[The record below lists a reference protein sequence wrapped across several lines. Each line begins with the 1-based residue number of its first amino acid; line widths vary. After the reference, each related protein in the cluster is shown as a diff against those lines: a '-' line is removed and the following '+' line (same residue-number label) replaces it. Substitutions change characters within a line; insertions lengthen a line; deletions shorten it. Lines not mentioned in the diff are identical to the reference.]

1 MEQVYQYKHSPIVKR
16 IFLTMLIPTVMMNL
30 TTSIASMADSMII
43 GHYLDDSS
51 LSVVTFA
58 MPIFLVINALSA
70 LFAVGGCIA
79 MSIDTGK
86 GNRDDANRAFSTA
99 VEMLVGMGMILL
111 IAGLFFSH
119 TVTGWLGA
127 ERDVFDQVQVYAR
140 IIMMGAP
147 LFTLSTGLAFF
158 VRNEGRATLSMV
170 GMFSSIAADIILNF
184 VFVGF
189 MDMGVAGAAYST
201 VAGRVVGVV
210 ILLSH
215 FFSQK
220 NALRFHFTLDGMVGR
235 LVKNGGSAALQFV
248 YQFAVVMVVNHLLTG
263 LAGTDG
269 VVVYTVV
276 FNLTTVALS
285 MFEGISQ
292 TIQPMVGSYYGEKSY
307 RKIRETMRLAMFS
320 IFIICGIMTLLLE
333 LWPRLVPMLFGIE
346 DPNLIRQAALAVR
359 IYAVGMMITTINV
372 VIGYYLQSIEQSFM
386 AAVMVSLRSF
396 VFFMGGVLILGKLFG
411 LNGIWASYATAE
423 VLTFLICLL
432 MIQCKRQK
440 EAKAGIRLNIFLLD
454 ESVESGIKC
463 FTCDCRND
471 DFEGFQK
478 TVSDY
483 LQAGEYLAE
492 LGKTITGKKGQY
504 IEVELNQSDGKAYIR
519 DNLKHEDMSHGMD
532 QNVAGNDKL
541 EYGAVLGWNRLCVVI
556 HKE

>member
-1 MEQVYQYKHSPIVKR
+1 MEQVYQYTHSPIVKR
-16 IFLTMLIPTVMMNL
+16 IFLAMLIPTVMMNL

-86 GNRDDANRAFSTA
+86 GNRDDANRAFSTSI
-99 VEMLVGMGMILL
+99 ELLVGTGMILL
-111 IAGLFFSH
+111 TAGLFFSH
-119 TVTGWLGA
+119 TVTRWLGA
-127 ERDVFDQVQVYAR
+127 EPDVFDQVQVYAR

-201 VAGRVVGVV
+201 AAGRVVGVV

-215 FFSQK
+215 FFSKK
-220 NALRFHFTLDGMVGR
+220 NTLRFHFTLDGMVGR

-248 YQFAVVMVVNHLLTG
+248 YQFAAVMVVNHLLTG

-276 FNLTTVALS
+276 FNLATVALS
-285 MFEGISQ
+285 IFEGISQ

-346 DPNLIRQAALAVR
+346 DPNLIRQASLAVR
-359 IYAVGMMITTINV
+359 IYAAGMMITTINV

-396 VFFMGGVLILGKLFG
+396 VFFMGALLILGKLFG
-411 LNGIWASYATAE
+411 INGIWASYATAE
-423 VLTFLICLL
+423 VLTFLVCLF
-432 MIQCKRQK
+432 MIRCKRKK
-440 EAKAGIRLNIFLLD
+440 EAKAGIRMNIFLLD

-471 DFEGFQK
+471 DFEGFPK
-478 TVSDY
+478 TVSEY
-483 LQAGEYLAE
+483 LRAGEYLAE

-519 DNLKHEDMSHGMD
+519 DNLQHEDMSHVMD
-532 QNVAGNDKL
+532 QNAAGNDKP
-541 EYGAVLGWNRLCVVI
+541 EYGTVLGWNRLCVVI